1 MMNGSAQP
9 VDMDDDRFVAAV
21 DLVRRTG
28 AMEFSIRWDEPDDKL
43 PVAWCALARWRLNTE
58 GRPVG
63 PGEPFAGMAVKVG
76 AGLDPV
82 VAVLDLAAK
91 AIDGGQCVHCGKPA
105 GLEERFDAPDLFGE
119 VICWYQ
125 WDPEL
130 ATFRRACEELIDAT

>member
-1 MMNGSAQP
+1 MNGSDQQLG
-9 VDMDDDRFVAAV
+9 MDDAKFIAGM

-28 AMEFSIRWDEPDDKL
+28 AQQFSIRWDEPTDDL
-43 PVAWCALARWRLNTE
+43 PVAWCALARWRLNSE
-58 GRPVG
+58 GRPVP
-63 PGEPFAGMAVKVG
+63 PGVPFAGMAVKVG

-91 AIDGGQCVHCGKPA
+91 AIDGGECVHCGKPT

-119 VICWYQ
+119 IVCWYQ

-130 ATFRRACEELIDAT
+130 STFRRSCEELVDAT